1 MVRPFRPGHDAASS
15 GSSPSVDGLHLPE
28 FGEASRRV
36 MRALHEAPERTH
48 AKVGGRCVRRL
59 ARTARRSVQ
68 TSPSASRDAVF
79 SPRAAARGE
88 SAFTS
93 FEESALA
100 ARPGSARGAVIAR
113 SRRARSTLRGW
124 QDATYS
130 SPVTALPMTLHTL
143 ATASPHAPKAA
154 THLRVHAPLGTQSEH
169 RSLQLS
175 STRPPR
181 ATRAERGAPP
191 PELRAGI
198 RGHRGHDAGKDTPEA
213 KRKAGLGDMDA
224 PRG

>member
-1 MVRPFRPGHDAASS
+1 MEWDTGDKVFNKHTWLASAA
-15 GSSPSVDGLHLPE
+15 
-28 FGEASRRV
+28 
-36 MRALHEAPERTH
+36 
-48 AKVGGRCVRRL
+48 
-59 ARTARRSVQ
+59 Q
-68 TSPSASRDAVF
+68 
-79 SPRAAARGE
+79 
-88 SAFTS
+88 
-93 FEESALA
+93 EE
-100 ARPGSARGAVIAR
+100 PH
-113 SRRARSTLRGW
+113 
-124 QDATYS
+124 
-130 SPVTALPMTLHTL
+130 PTALPMTFHTL
-143 ATASPHAPKAA
+143 ATTSPHAPKAA